1 MRDST
6 EHVGISAA
14 ASATTT
20 TSARLPSSPSPSV
33 SLIDDTPFPERY
45 KFWYYSA
52 DEITQDDIPEL
63 LAEYK
68 RLVLVEFLNSK
79 KQDSDMK

>member
-1 MRDST
+1 
-6 EHVGISAA
+6 
-14 ASATTT
+14 
-20 TSARLPSSPSPSV
+20 V